1 MTSTTVLRI
10 SEQAPPAM
18 HPTRRRPKCK
28 KRGVKGRREMIE
40 HKCSFKAFVRTT
52 SGLKFSQNVKRK
64 VEATPFGHY
73 LNFGGRLVVDSSL
86 IDYSCGR
93 WEMGNVFSFGPTPS
107 KGIEM
112 SVKR

>member
-18 HPTRRRPKCK
+18 HPTRRRPKW
-28 KRGVKGRREMIE
+28 REMIE